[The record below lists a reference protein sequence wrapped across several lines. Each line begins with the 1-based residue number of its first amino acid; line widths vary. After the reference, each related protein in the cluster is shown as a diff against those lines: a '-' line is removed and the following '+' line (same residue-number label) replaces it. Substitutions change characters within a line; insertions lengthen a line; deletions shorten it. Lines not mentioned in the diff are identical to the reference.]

1 MQAIET
7 KYLGPTNFRG
17 ARIKATA
24 QAGSITIPW
33 DHELNVEGNHDA
45 AARALVRK
53 WGWFGSWIRGA
64 LPSGRGNVYV
74 ALNGYVSTDGHVK
87 TPHPQAVNPLNYI
100 IVRPEG
106 S

>member
-17 ARIKATA
+17 ARIKASA
-24 QAGSITIPW
+24 QAGSVTVPY
-33 DHELNVEGNHDA
+33 DHALNVEGNHDA
-45 AARALVRK
+45 ACKALVRK

-64 LPSGRGNVYV
+64 LPSSRGNVYV
-74 ALNGYVSTDGHVK
+74 ALNGGFMPGPPATFTFIPID
-87 TPHPQAVNPLNYI
+87 YI

>member
-17 ARIKATA
+17 ARIKASA
-24 QAGSITIPW
+24 EAGSVTVPY
-33 DHELNVEGNHDA
+33 DHALNVEGNHDA
-45 AARALVRK
+45 ACKALVRK

-64 LPSGRGNVYV
+64 LPSSRGNVYV
-74 ALNGYVSTDGHVK
+74 ALNGVVSTDGHVK
-87 TPHPQAVNPLNYI
+87 TPHPQAVNPLDYI

>member
-17 ARIKATA
+17 ARIKASA

-33 DHELNVEGNHDA
+33 DHALNVEGNHDA
-45 AARALVRK
+45 ACKALVRK
-53 WGWFGSWIRGA
+53 WGWYGTWIRGA
-64 LPSGRGNVYV
+64 RADSRGNVYV
-74 ALNGYVSTDGHVK
+74 CMGRERDGHIK
-87 TPHPQAVNPLNYI
+87 TPHPQAVNPLDYI

>member
-1 MQAIET
+1 MSAYQFKGLE
-7 KYLGPTNFRG
+7 
-17 ARIKATA
+17 
-24 QAGSITIPW
+24 
-33 DHELNVEGNHDA
+33 D

-64 LPSGRGNVYV
+64 LPSSRGNVYV

-87 TPHPQAVNPLNYI
+87 TPHPQAVNPLDYI